1 MTALSAILDGMDT
14 TENNGRTTRI
24 GGITGAGF
32 KPGVSGN
39 PGGRPK
45 GVAKTV
51 RAVVGGD
58 PYKLAVILL
67 GIAQDPK
74 SRDADRIAACKELLD
89 RGWGKASAF
98 VAVEGHDPL
107 EADELTAEI
116 RDIAA
121 KLRGERGAR

>member
-1 MTALSAILDGMDT
+1 M
-14 TENNGRTTRI
+14 
-24 GGITGAGF
+24 
-32 KPGVSGN
+32 SGN

-51 RAVVGGD
+51 REVVGGD

-74 SRDADRIAACKELLD
+74 SRDADRTAAAKELLD
-89 RGWGKASAF
+89 RGWGKAQAF
-98 VAVEGHDPL
+98 VAVEGHDAL

-121 KLRGERGAR
+121 KLRGESDARWVGPETTS